1 MKLTEDMLRQHAAEA
16 RDLWLSTLPQEKEV
30 PSHTFS
36 RRFERKLR
44 KLRAEQRRSPRMNR
58 IVHVLRYAA
67 ACAAVVLCIGGT
79 AYAYRVGVIDALIQ
93 TCKEYT
99 SIQYS
104 SDTTAEDAKFPEST
118 LTYIPDGMVE
128 VDSGLEET
136 QSVHH
141 THLESS
147 DGSTIDLDE
156 FLITED
162 SNSTQIVDSEDADTK
177 HFSIEDTQ
185 ATLYKKDNFITITW
199 SNNSVSYTLTTYLLS
214 ENESKKIA
222 LGVHQK
228 NN

>member
-1 MKLTEDMLRQHAAEA
+1 MKLTEDMLQQHAAEA